1 MILSGPQADKA
12 ENVELIKEHFVKKA
26 VIEQQVLGMV
36 STNTWF
42 LKNKET
48 GSLLIIDPADRAD
61 LIERKAARMEGKP
74 EAILLTHG
82 HFDHMMAAEEL
93 REKYKIPVLA
103 LEEERQLLAH
113 PGYNL
118 SSAWADACT
127 LKADRWLKEGEEL
140 ELAGFRIRVLHTPG
154 HTAGS
159 CCYYLEEEGVLFSG
173 DTLFAGSVGRTD
185 LPTSSGRQMRE
196 SLHRLLEELPADTR
210 VCSGHGEETSIAY
223 EKRYNPFA

>member
-1 MILSGPQADKA
+1 MK
-12 ENVELIKEHFVKKA
+12 HA
-26 VIEQQVLGMV
+26 VIEQKVLGMV

-48 GSLLIIDPADRAD
+48 GALLIIDPADQPL
-61 LIERKAARMEGKP
+61 LIQQKITAMEGKP

-82 HFDHMMAAEEL
+82 HFDHMMAADAV
-93 REKYKIPVLA
+93 RSMYGIPVLA
-103 LEEERQLLAH
+103 LEEEKNLLEN

-118 SSAWADACT
+118 SGSWAAPCS
-127 LKADRWLKEGEEL
+127 LQADRWLKDGEIL
-140 ELAGFRIRVLHTPG
+140 ELAGFAIRVLHTPG
-154 HTAGS
+154 HTQGS

-185 LPTSSGRQMRE
+185 FPTSSTRQMMN
-196 SLHRLLEELPADTR
+196 SVHMLLEQLPGETK
-210 VCSGHGEETSIAY
+210 VFSGHGEETTISY

>member
-1 MILSGPQADKA
+1 MKHAV
-12 ENVELIKEHFVKKA
+12 VEQK
-26 VIEQQVLGMV
+26 VLGMV

-48 GSLLIIDPADRAD
+48 GALLIIDPADQPL
-61 LIERKAARMEGKP
+61 LIQQKVTAMEGKP

-82 HFDHMMAAEEL
+82 HFDHMMAADAVHSM
-93 REKYKIPVLA
+93 YNIPVLA
-103 LEEERQLLAH
+103 LEVEKELLAN

-118 SSAWADACT
+118 SGSWAAPCT
-127 LKADRWLKEGEEL
+127 LQADRWLKDGEIL
-140 ELAGFRIRVLHTPG
+140 NLAGFSIQVLHTPG

-159 CCYYLEEEGVLFSG
+159 SCYYLADEGILFSG

-185 LPTSSGRQMRE
+185 FPTSSTRQMM
-196 SLHRLLEELPADTR
+196 SSVHMLLEQLPEDTR
-210 VCSGHGEETSIAY
+210 VCSGHGEDTTIAY